1 VGLLGHVLCSVR
13 RTRFDDSTAENLKLS
28 ELRNKYLN
36 LDDFESQTDT
46 ISSYDFDQP
55 ISSNLPKGDHW
66 EKYRETGFLPSTTKF
81 VLFLFIQQLAQDNK
95 KSLRRSLSGENWP
108 DSGASDTECD
118 KNKIDASS
126 NGSKNGKKVRRD
138 SISLPG
144 STNINDEMSV
154 VNFIKDNLTSIM
166 NIFNPL
172 SVIKN
177 KQTIDSKDFKPSK
190 TIETSENRYL
200 SPEFTGA
207 LNLLLNLFNHEI
219 SKNKFTKVS
228 LEKIF
233 GRGATSEKQFKS
245 YVQANLDKSPFGIT
259 GTVDNGV
266 EIPSWISEPLG
277 DKSQTGSSLL
287 SDSDE
292 KTTKTG
298 TNMDSNKLKNE
309 DSKNSKPTGVIKT
322 NSALTNSHKKLF
334 ITGLQNSAIM
344 RNVGNF
350 QDQDSNFKSKTN
362 NDTNNSP
369 KTNNQISS
377 EYDVLI
383 YRCTKST
390 IFLTGSFKS
399 VSIEK
404 CYDCTIVIGC
414 VYSAAR
420 IITSRGCKVTVAS
433 RFLSLAHSS
442 DCVINVLTSGHP
454 LILSGCRRI
463 VVGPYNTSYAE
474 IESNL
479 KNCGLKGAEDGDMFS
494 KPLNLQDQSVMAVNT
509 EKTGHSRRSQ
519 SSPTPAVPLNVVS
532 LQKTYDYS
540 PIAIPLKIA
549 PENSQNT
556 VKLRN
561 SAPLEYR
568 LAWEKRLQNSSNI
581 KQRIKKKMV
590 QKQKELEREA
600 KLKEAGGQNDARKSS
615 TDTIDDPEISNQP
628 NLLEQLQSYF
638 HEWLDNEGHR
648 DEIDRIHS
656 LGQIN
661 NRQQI

>member
-1 VGLLGHVLCSVR
+1 
-13 RTRFDDSTAENLKLS
+13 
-28 ELRNKYLN
+28 
-36 LDDFESQTDT
+36 
-46 ISSYDFDQP
+46 
-55 ISSNLPKGDHW
+55 
-66 EKYRETGFLPSTTKF
+66 
-81 VLFLFIQQLAQDNK
+81 
-95 KSLRRSLSGENWP
+95 
-108 DSGASDTECD
+108 
-118 KNKIDASS
+118 
-126 NGSKNGKKVRRD
+126 
-138 SISLPG
+138 
-144 STNINDEMSV
+144 
-154 VNFIKDNLTSIM
+154 M

-177 KQTIDSKDFKPSK
+177 TKQQTLDSKDLKPSK

-207 LNLLLNLFNHEI
+207 LNFLLNLFNHEV

-233 GRGATSEKQFKS
+233 GRGATSEKQFKN
-245 YVQANLDKSPFGIT
+245 YVQANLDKSPFGQT
-259 GTVDNGV
+259 GTVENGV
-266 EIPSWISEPLG
+266 EIPAWISEPLG
-277 DKSQTGSSLL
+277 DKSQAGNGMLT
-287 SDSDE
+287 DSDE
-292 KTTKTG
+292 TNKNTKTPR
-298 TNMDSNKLKNE
+298 NDSRKLKNE
-309 DSKNSKPTGVIKT
+309 DSNSENSKNSKISKPKGVIKT
-322 NSALTNSHKKLF
+322 NSALTSTHKKLF

-344 RNVGNF
+344 RNIGNY
-350 QDQDSNFKSKTN
+350 QDQDSDSTSRTNSNTNTDTNKNTN
-362 NDTNNSP
+362 NTLNNP
-369 KTNNQISS
+369 ISS

-383 YRCTKST
+383 YRCVKST

-404 CYDCTIVIGC
+404 CDDCTIVIGC

-420 IITSRGCKVTVAS
+420 IITSRGCKVTLAS

-474 IESNL
+474 IENNL
-479 KNCGLKGAEDGDMFS
+479 KNCGLNGAKYGDMFS
-494 KPLNLQDQSVMAVNT
+494 KPLNLQDQSVMAVNP
-509 EKTGHSRRSQ
+509 EKTGSRRSQ

-540 PIAIPLKIA
+540 PIAIPLKIG
-549 PENSQNT
+549 SDSST
-556 VKLRN
+556 LKLCS

-568 LAWEKRLQNSSNI
+568 LAWEKRLQNSSSI
-581 KQRIKKKMV
+581 KQRIKKKMM

-600 KLKEAGGQNDARKSS
+600 KLKEAGENDARKSS
-615 TDTIDDPEISNQP
+615 TDTIDDPEISDQP

-656 LGQIN
+656 LGQLN